1 MRTKLTFL
9 FVLAFC
15 LNIWAQNIPEKPN
28 PARFV
33 NDFAKILS
41 ESEIATLEQKLRNYQ
56 DSTSNQFAVVT
67 VSSLDNYDIESY
79 SYALAKSWGIGQKE
93 KNNGLLIL
101 IAPNE
106 RKMRIEVGYGLEGA
120 IPDAVCKQIIREVMK
135 PYFKQQNYYA
145 GVDEATN
152 YLIKYASGEYKADPK
167 AEKGISAIWIIV
179 FIVIILLLSFIS
191 KYQRAKSSHI
201 GGALDFWT
209 ILSLMSM
216 NDRHNRGGGGSSWG
230 GGSDSGSS
238 WDFGGGGF
246 GGGGSSGDW

>member
-9 FVLAFC
+9 FALAFN
-15 LNIWAQNIPEKPN
+15 LSLWAQNIPEKPS

-41 ESEIATLEQKLRNYQ
+41 ESEITTLEQKLHNYQ

-79 SYALAKSWGIGQKE
+79 SYELAKNWGIGQKE

-120 IPDAVCKQIIREVMK
+120 IPDAVCKQIIREIMK

-145 GVDEATN
+145 GIDEATN
-152 YLIKYASGEYKADPK
+152 YLIKYASGEYRADPNAK
-167 AEKGISAIWIIV
+167 KGINPIWIIV
-179 FIVIILLLSFIS
+179 FIVIILILSFIS

-216 NDRHNRGGGGSSWG
+216 NNRRGGGGGFG
-230 GGSDSGSS
+230 GGSSDSGSS

>member
-9 FVLAFC
+9 LALAFFN
-15 LNIWAQNIPEKPN
+15 LNLWAQNIPEKPN

-33 NDFAKILS
+33 NDYAKILS
-41 ESEIATLEQKLRNYQ
+41 ESEVATLEQKLRNYQ

-67 VSSLDNYDIESY
+67 VSSLENYDIESY
-79 SYALAKSWGIGQKE
+79 SYAIAKSWGIGQKE

-135 PYFKQQNYYA
+135 PYFKQQNYY
-145 GVDEATN
+145 GGIEEATN

-167 AEKGISAIWIIV
+167 AAKGISAIWILV
-179 FIVIILLLSFIS
+179 FIAIILILSFIS

-201 GGALDFWT
+201 GGPLDFWT

-216 NDRHNRGGGGSSWG
+216 NNRGGGGNGFGG

>member
-9 FVLAFC
+9 FALIFS
-15 LNIWAQNIPEKPN
+15 LNLWAQNIPEKPN

-33 NDFAKILS
+33 NDFARILS

-56 DSTSNQFAVVT
+56 DTTSNQFAIVT
-67 VSSLDNYDIESY
+67 VASLDNYDIESY
-79 SYALAKSWGIGQKE
+79 SYALAKTWGIGQKE

-120 IPDAVCKQIIREVMK
+120 IPDAVCKQIIREIMK

-145 GVDEATN
+145 GIDEATN

-167 AEKGISAIWIIV
+167 AKKGINPIWIIA
-179 FIVIILLLSFIS
+179 FIIIFVIITLIS
-191 KYQRAKSSHI
+191 KYRQAKSSHI

-216 NDRHNRGGGGSSWG
+216 NNHRGGGGGFG
-230 GGSDSGSS
+230 GGSSDSGSS

>member
-1 MRTKLTFL
+1 MRNRLVFFFAVL
-9 FVLAFC
+9 FNLGLSV
-15 LNIWAQNIPEKPN
+15 AQNVPEKPS
-28 PARFV
+28 PARFI
-33 NDFAKILS
+33 NDFAHILS
-41 ESEIATLEQKLRNYQ
+41 ESEVSTLEQKLRNYQ
-56 DSTSNQFAVVT
+56 DSTSNQFAIVT

-79 SYALAKSWGIGQKE
+79 SYQLAKTWGIGQKD
-93 KNNGLLIL
+93 KNNGILIL

-135 PYFKQQNYYA
+135 PYFKQNNYYA
-145 GVDEATN
+145 GIDEATN

-167 AEKGISAIWIIV
+167 AEKGINPIWIIV
-179 FIVIILLLSFIS
+179 FIVIILIISFIS

-201 GGALDFWT
+201 GGPLDFWT

-216 NDRHNRGGGGSSWG
+216 NNRHGGGSSWG

-246 GGGGSSGDW
+246 GGGGASGDW